1 MINYLLKSGIL
12 LLVFYAVYKL
22 WLENEKMF
30 RFNRAYL
37 LLSLVFSF
45 VIPLQLISVRPLLG
59 NTLPVIQLEGIVIRT
74 SNAVLNKDNSEQIII
89 AVLSIIY
96 LIVTC
101 LLLVRFIVNLYSFYK
116 KIKSNNRQVVD
127 DVQLVLIGE
136 ATLPH
141 SFWKSIFINKEEFET
156 GKIPLELIAHEKAHL
171 QQKHT
176 LDILFIEVLQIVFWF
191 NPLLV
196 LFKKAIKLN
205 HEFLADK
212 AVNERFNS
220 VTTYQK
226 LLLNF
231 ASNKN
236 TIALASNLNYL
247 ITKKRLIMMTRKESR
262 FKMIFKVL
270 IVSFVCVMSLFVF
283 SSETTAQKV
292 KDKSDYDKPILK
304 SINDSIEKQ
313 PEYPGGIKEFYKLV
327 GMNFKIPAE
336 ALKQKLEGKAII
348 EFMVERDGSLSEFK
362 IVKDLGFGIGNEAIR
377 AIKLS
382 HKWIPG
388 TIDGKPARVLYTMP
402 ITIQTEK

>member
-45 VIPLQLISVRPLLG
+45 VIPLQLISVKPLLG
-59 NTLPVIQLEGIVIRT
+59 NTLNVIQLDGVVIRT
-74 SNAVLNKDNSEQIII
+74 SNVVLNNDNSEQPIIT
-89 AVLSIIY
+89 VLSIIY
-96 LIVTC
+96 LIVAC
-101 LLLVRFIVNLYSFYK
+101 LFMFRFIVNLYSFYK
-116 KIKSNNRQVVD
+116 KNKGNNRKVLDNVK
-127 DVQLVLIGE
+127 VVLIEE
-136 ATLPH
+136 AALPH
-141 SFWKSIFINKEEFET
+141 SFWKSVFINKEEFET

-205 HEFLADK
+205 HEFLADE
-212 AVNERFNS
+212 AVNKQFDS
-220 VTTYQK
+220 VTAYQK

-247 ITKKRLIMMTRKESR
+247 ITKKRLIMMTKKESR

-270 IVSFVCVMSLFVF
+270 LVSFVCVMSLFLF
-283 SSETTAQKV
+283 SSETIAQKV
-292 KDKSDYDKPILK
+292 KDKSDYDKMIVK
-304 SINDSIEKQ
+304 GINDSIEKQ
-313 PEYPGGIKEFYKLV
+313 PEYPGGIDEFYKLV

-362 IVKDLGFGIGNEAIR
+362 IIKDLGYGIGNEAIR
-377 AIKLS
+377 VIKLS
-382 HKWIPG
+382 PKWIPG
-388 TIDGKPARVLYTMP
+388 SINGKTARVLYTMP
-402 ITIQTEK
+402 ITVQTAK

>member
-59 NTLPVIQLEGIVIRT
+59 NTLSVIQLDGVVIRT
-74 SNAVLNKDNSEQIII
+74 SNVVLNRDNSEQIITS
-89 AVLSIIY
+89 VLSIIY
-96 LIVTC
+96 LIVAC
-101 LLLVRFIVNLYSFYK
+101 LFLVRFIVNLYSFYK
-116 KIKSNNRQVVD
+116 KIKSNNRKVLDNVK
-127 DVQLVLIGE
+127 VVLIEE

-205 HEFLADK
+205 HEFLADE
-212 AVNERFNS
+212 AVNKQFDS
-220 VTTYQK
+220 VTAYQK

-247 ITKKRLIMMTRKESR
+247 ITKKRLIMMTKKESR

-270 IVSFVCVMSLFVF
+270 MVSFVCVMSLFVF
-283 SSETTAQKV
+283 SSETIAQKV
-292 KDKSDYDKPILK
+292 KDKSDYDKTIMND
-304 SINDSIEKQ
+304 INDSIEKQ
-313 PEYPGGIKEFYKLV
+313 PEYPGGIEEFYKLV
-327 GMNFKIPAE
+327 GMNFKIPA
-336 ALKQKLEGKAII
+336 AASKQKLEGKAII

-362 IVKDLGFGIGNEAIR
+362 IVKDLGYGIGNEAIR
-377 AIKLS
+377 TIKLS
-382 HKWIPG
+382 PKWIPG
-388 TIDGKPARVLYTMP
+388 SINGKPARVLYTLP
-402 ITIQTEK
+402 ITVQTEK